1 MENILAINCSKR
13 NNSLLGDLHKLAS
26 MKHKLNPQPSRV
38 TIAKNIKA
46 LREKEK
52 LSQLA
57 LAKRAGVS
65 QRTVSNIENPES
77 ETTPTTDRVDA
88 VAAVFGLQLFH
99 VAMPVPLD
107 ILIDIGGLNRVI
119 DTYATVEPAKR
130 ATVEQIA
137 RLALPAKPS

>member
-1 MENILAINCSKR
+1 MENILAINCSKE
-13 NNSLLGDLHKLAS
+13 NNSLLSELHKLAS
-26 MKHKLNPQPSRV
+26 MKHRLNPQPSRV
-38 TIAKNIKA
+38 TIARNIRS
-46 LREKEK
+46 LREAAQ

-57 LAKRAGVS
+57 LAKKAGVS

-107 ILIDIGGLNRVI
+107 ILVDIGGLNRVI

-130 ATVEQIA
+130 VTVEQIA
-137 RLALPAKPS
+137 QLALPSPAK